1 MDRLAGNHE
10 RTFHTM
16 MKCLRMF
23 LEWVN
28 PGFEN
33 LKDKEVVFSYHLLIY
48 NLAFKISIAFIDKRS
63 LDARGRHRCE
73 TKLFELVDHSPR
85 GVPTVHYLF
94 RQLHRWNIDYAFFGC
109 FHYIEGVRNYI
120 KSDKHLDRATT
131 HTWKQ
136 PIPINRSKAK
146 FDWLLPNS
154 WILWL
159 PT

>member
-48 NLAFKISIAFIDKRS
+48 NLAFKIGIAFIDKRS

-73 TKLFELVDHSPR
+73 TKPFELVDRSPR
-85 GVPTVHYLF
+85 GAPTVHYLF
-94 RQLHRWNIDYAFFGC
+94 RHLHRWNIDYAFFGC

-131 HTWKQ
+131 HT
-136 PIPINRSKAK
+136 
-146 FDWLLPNS
+146 
-154 WILWL
+154 
-159 PT
+159 